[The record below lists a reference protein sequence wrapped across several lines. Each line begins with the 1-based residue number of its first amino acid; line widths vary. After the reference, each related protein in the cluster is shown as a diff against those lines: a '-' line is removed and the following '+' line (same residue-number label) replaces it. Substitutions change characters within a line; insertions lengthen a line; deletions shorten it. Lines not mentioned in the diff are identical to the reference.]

1 MNATEPTTNISSQV
15 SAQRA
20 YYRTHITKDIDFR
33 KQQLQTLRDAI
44 LKHEQALYDAVA
56 TDLGK
61 GYEEAFL
68 TELSLVIKEI
78 DHHRKNLHRWAKPK
92 RVSTPLYLLPSRSEV
107 VAEPMGNVLIIGP
120 FNYPFQLTMA
130 PLVGAISG
138 GNCATIKPSEQTP
151 HTAAVIEQIIN
162 NTFDPAYLNVVTG
175 DVEVG
180 KTLLEQRYDLIFFTG
195 STQVGKI
202 VMQKAAEHLCPVILE
217 LGGKSPCIVL
227 PDANVAVTAKRIGW
241 GKTINAGQTCIAPD
255 YVLVHRDMAD
265 ALVEAMTEH
274 WQEMFGDNPQQS
286 SHYGRIVSERAFDRL
301 QGYLLESDIAF
312 GGLTTREERYIAPTI
327 LRNVR
332 LESPVMQEEIFG
344 PILPILTY
352 NNEEEL
358 DQFLP
363 EEKPLAC
370 YVFGEEQ
377 RARRVFDRIDA
388 GGGAINDTIL
398 HVSNA
403 NIPFGGVGQ
412 SGMGNYHGKSS
423 FDAFTHQKGRI
434 ISKTWIDPN
443 LRYPP
448 YKAFSWIKRLLKS
461 W

>member
-1 MNATEPTTNISSQV
+1 MISPANHTDIPKIVSSQK
-15 SAQRA
+15 Q
-20 YYRTHITKDIDFR
+20 YYRTQITKSIDVR
-33 KQQLQTLRDAI
+33 KTQLKKLRKAI
-44 LKHEQALYDAVA
+44 IQSEDKLYKAVEK
-56 TDLGK
+56 DLGK

-68 TELSLVIKEI
+68 TEISLVVKEI
-78 DHHRKNLHRWAKPK
+78 DLHLKNLSRWAKPQ
-92 RVSTPLYLLPSRSEV
+92 RVASPLYLLPSRSEV
-107 VAEPMGNVLIIGP
+107 VAEPMGVVLIIGP

-138 GNCATIKPSEQTP
+138 GNCAIIKPSEQTP
-151 HTAAVIEQIIN
+151 HTAEVIKELIN
-162 NTFDPAYLNVVTG
+162 NTFEPQYLHVVTG

-180 KTLLEQRYDLIFFTG
+180 KALLEEAYDLIFFTG
-195 STQVGKI
+195 STNVGKI

-217 LGGKSPCIVL
+217 LGGKSPSIVL
-227 PDANVAVTAKRIGW
+227 PSADISTTAKRIAW

-255 YVLVHRDMAD
+255 YVLVHSDMAA
-265 ALVEAMTEH
+265 ALVNGITKH
-274 WQEMFGDNPQQS
+274 WQDMFGEETKNS
-286 SHYGRIVSERAFDRL
+286 SYFGRIVSNRAFDRL
-301 QGYLLESDIAF
+301 SGYLNNGEIVY
-312 GGLTTREERYIAPTI
+312 GGQTDRDSRYIAPTI

-332 LESPVMQEEIFG
+332 MDDPVMKEEIFG
-344 PILPILTY
+344 PILPIITY
-352 NNEEEL
+352 DNEVEL
-358 DQFLP
+358 EQMLP

-370 YVFGEEQ
+370 YVFGKEKE
-377 RARRVFDRIDA
+377 ALKWFDHIDA

-403 NIPFGGVGQ
+403 NIPFGGVGK

-448 YKAFSWIKRLLKS
+448 YKSFSWVKRLLKS